1 LHVHKIVS
9 GEFTSNSYIIHDGE
23 RSFVIDTN
31 TSAKGILENID
42 SYDLPIPEFVI
53 VTHGH
58 FDHFGGAKYLSK
70 KFNIPVYMHLNDV
83 NLSKAANFSMML
95 LKLSERVQHTQFQSI
110 EKSKNK
116 LKEFGFEYIH
126 APGHTPGSIVILGD
140 NKAFVGDLFTRK
152 GLFLN
157 HLPGE
162 NREELQSSF
171 VKLKKMLHPNTM
183 IFPGHG
189 KNFEIQSI
197 ESETF

>member
-1 LHVHKIVS
+1 MYVHKIVS
-9 GEFTSNSYIIHDGE
+9 GEFTSNSYIIHDGK

-31 TSAKGILENID
+31 TSAEDILENID
-42 SYDLPIPEFVI
+42 SYNLPNPEFVI

-58 FDHFGGAKYLSK
+58 FDHFGGAKCLSE
-70 KFNIPVYMHLNDV
+70 KFKIPVYMHLSDINI
-83 NLSKAANFSMML
+83 SKSANFSLML
-95 LKLSERVQHTQFQSI
+95 LKLSERVQHPQFQSI

-116 LKEFGFEYIH
+116 LSKFGFKFIH
-126 APGHTPGSIVILGD
+126 APGHTPGSIVIIGD

-162 NREELQSSF
+162 NRDDLQDSF
-171 VKLKKMLHPNTM
+171 VKVKKILNPNTM

-189 KNFEIQSI
+189 KNFEFQSI
-197 ESETF
+197 ESEKF